1 MTEFLLPLRI
11 EALEEGGYLATAED
25 LPGLVAQGWTSPDRG
40 FRIAGHDD
48 PAARAHW
55 QDARYRL

>member
-48 PAARAHW
+48 PAARAH
-55 QDARYRL
+55 